1 MPYRRRYRRR
11 RYRRRPFSRRRRA
24 AASRGIRFARRR
36 RMARSGRITK
46 RRMPT
51 LFPDNA
57 NVTFKWRTTWN
68 RTIGSSDPAQV
79 GLARYTFSMNG
90 PSHVVVASQDSQLL
104 DLQPNGWET
113 YEALYNNYI
122 CYRSDISV
130 LITTNNDGYTIRATL
145 GPDGDVN
152 PPLVTE
158 EIPMYKQ
165 KLIPGDR
172 GRPQTWIRNS
182 ARTSK
187 MTGLRLFNEP
197 NFWGSLNTSGPS
209 SLPNS
214 PYYWQL
220 QFDSLDPNGQT
231 ATARPMACTFM
242 VTIYY
247 HVRFIRRRLNFDD
260 VGGTSATFIRR
271 SAAPPPPEDRETLE
285 DFEIDL

>member
-1 MPYRRRYRRR
+1 
-11 RYRRRPFSRRRRA
+11 
-24 AASRGIRFARRR
+24 
-36 RMARSGRITK
+36 MARSGRITK

-68 RTIGSSDPAQV
+68 RTIGSTDPATV
-79 GLARYTFSMNG
+79 GLARYTFSQNG

-130 LITTNNDGYTIRATL
+130 LITTNNDGFTVRATL

-152 PPLVTE
+152 PPLITE

-197 NFWGSLNTSGPS
+197 NFWGSLNTAGAS

-220 QFDSLDPNGQT
+220 QFDTLDPNNQT
-231 ATARPMACTFM
+231 VNARPMSCTFM

-271 SAAPPPPEDRETLE
+271 SAAPPPPRPDETLE